1 MKLADKQAYPSQFRT
16 YETENYPVGL
26 TFRERL
32 IVALASNSSTCEM
45 DFDGLSDDLAIHNA
59 KDIIKQADAIIKQ
72 LEEEKK

>member
-32 IVALASNSSTCEM
+32 IVALATNAGTIINSVAYHEEI
-45 DFDGLSDDLAIHNA
+45 AQN
-59 KDIIKQADAIIKQ
+59 IIKQADAIIKQ

>member
-1 MKLADKQAYPSQFRT
+1 MKLADKQAYLSQFRT

-32 IVALASNSSTCEM
+32 IVALASNTAIC
-45 DFDGLSDDLAIHNA
+45 GLDAHNMLDYKNNA
-59 KDIIKQADAIIKQ
+59 LYVIGQADAIIKQ